1 MTETEV
7 LALLRDVFLS
17 EFEIEPGAVVP
28 GARLR
33 EDLDLDS
40 IDAVALAARLES
52 EVGALLKEEKLR
64 SIRTVEDVITLVRT
78 LAAPTLP

>member
-17 EFEIEPGAVVP
+17 EFEIEPGAVGP

-78 LAAPTLP
+78 FSAPTVP

>member
-7 LALLRDVFLS
+7 LALLKEVFHA
-17 EFEIEPGAVVP
+17 EFEIAPDAVVP
-28 GARLR
+28 AARLR

-52 EVGALLKEEKLR
+52 ETGAVLKEEKLR
-64 SIRTVEDVITLVRT
+64 EIRTVQDVIALVRGL
-78 LAAPTLP
+78 LASTQR